1 MEKLTLLEYLEPF
14 TDLSS
19 YLRALKIISANYSV
33 LDANYPNLTNSIN
46 TLVDKKLSKKDIKD
60 FIQRVRT
67 MPDFYGLTGV
77 ANDKVFENNLH
88 SYNVDVKAPTLVIEP
103 KLDMCIF
110 CKNVKL
116 ITKPIRFSKNPLV
129 YSRIRI
135 GKNIDLAFLKTL

>member
-77 ANDKVFENNLH
+77 ANDKN
-88 SYNVDVKAPTLVIEP
+88 SMWPSSSST
-103 KLDMCIF
+103 
-110 CKNVKL
+110 
-116 ITKPIRFSKNPLV
+116 
-129 YSRIRI
+129 
-135 GKNIDLAFLKTL
+135 